1 MANEKRLIDANLKP
15 CPFCGCEP
23 RKLTNRKDGDLAA
36 LSRVF
41 CANILCPIQPSTR
54 RRFTM
59 EEVVKDWNR
68 RTEDAV

>member
-1 MANEKRLIDANLKP
+1 MEELKK

-23 RKLTNRKDGDLAA
+23 RKITTRKEGDLAE

-41 CANILCPIQPSTR
+41 CANVLCPIQPATR

-59 EEVVKDWNR
+59 EEAVKDWNGR
-68 RTEDAV
+68 ADI